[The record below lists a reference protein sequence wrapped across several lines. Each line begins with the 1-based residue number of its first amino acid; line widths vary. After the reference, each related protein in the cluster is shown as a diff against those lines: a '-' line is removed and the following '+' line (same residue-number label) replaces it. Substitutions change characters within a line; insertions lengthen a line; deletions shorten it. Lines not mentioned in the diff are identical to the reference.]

1 MLVVRSTPR
10 GGTSVLSRKPDPQD
24 RMSDPNETPPAPER
38 HVPLTQLPK
47 GATARICGS
56 EGLDPCDQ
64 FLLETLGL
72 SKDTCVRVCKASGAC
87 ILEVGAENGH
97 TSRIAIA
104 KAIADKVIVG
114 PVRRPASSD
123 EQGA

>member
-1 MLVVRSTPR
+1 MV
-10 GGTSVLSRKPDPQD
+10 SRKPEPQHG
-24 RMSDPNETPPAPER
+24 TPDASATPEER
-38 HVPLTQLPK
+38 RVPLTQLPK

-72 SKDTCVRVCKASGAC
+72 SKDTCVRVCKAAGTC
-87 ILEVGAENGH
+87 ILEVGADKGH
-97 TSRIAIA
+97 PSRIAIA
-104 KAIADKVIVG
+104 RAIADKVIVG
-114 PVRRPASSD
+114 PLHRPAKSG

>member
-1 MLVVRSTPR
+1 MLVARSTPR
-10 GGTSVLSRKPDPQD
+10 GGTSVVSRKPDPQD
-24 RMSDPNETPPAPER
+24 RTSDPHETPQER
-38 HVPLTQLPK
+38 RVPLTQLPK

-72 SKDTCVRVCKASGAC
+72 SKDTCVRVCKASGTC

-97 TSRIAIA
+97 PSRIAIA

-114 PVRRPASSD
+114 PVRRAAKQG